1 MLDHVFTDAIG
12 ALREV
17 FENAL
22 LERQALEERFQADIL
37 LGDLTWE
44 TAYGLPGEGHPPRV
58 QADIRMEW
66 PTWAQ
71 TAYRSWYLSE
81 ELDEP
86 PRILIEIAL
95 RIQRL
100 AQQPDPKRIM
110 DALPPASPPVGEE
123 PLQRSGPTI
132 ECQYDLDLADPTWAI
147 EVSYEGE
154 YELTEESLADGS
166 VLDQHFGALGG
177 WISATLVRL
186 GDLSLTFRPPTE
198 HADD

>member
-1 MLDHVFTDAIG
+1 VLDHVFTDAIG

-22 LERQALEERFQADIL
+22 LERQALEERFHADVL

-58 QADIRMEW
+58 QADIRLEW

-81 ELDEP
+81 ELDDT
-86 PRILIEIAL
+86 PRIIIEIAL

-100 AQQPDPKRIM
+100 LDSPDPQQVM
-110 DALPPASPPVGEE
+110 DALPAASPPVGDE
-123 PLQRSGPTI
+123 PLARSGPTI
-132 ECQYDLDLADPTWAI
+132 ECIYDAELNDPHWAI

-154 YELTEESLADGS
+154 YELTEASLADGS
-166 VLDQHFGALGG
+166 VLDEHFGALGG

-186 GDLSLTFRPPTE
+186 GDLPLRFRPPIE
-198 HADD
+198 PADD